1 MALGGSR
8 LAPLTI
14 RSSEKLDALH
24 ELILV
29 GPRNWNLVLIDF
41 DDELER
47 VDVGD
52 PVDVDDEVP
61 ADPHKIFLRELEEQ
75 IFQAGFDLSLIH
87 I

>member
-29 GPRNWNLVLIDF
+29 RPGNRNLVLINL

-47 VDVGD
+47 VDVGH
-52 PVDVDDEVP
+52 PIDVDDEVP
-61 ADPHKIFLRELEEQ
+61 ADPHKVFLWQLEQE
-75 IFQAGFDLSLIH
+75 IL
-87 I
+87 